1 MKNMKQLLQSL
12 LFLLMSLTIQASFAG
27 VGERIPLWGATFYG
41 MSLKEVLS
49 SVPNTNALPNNIN
62 PSLLNPDAQAL
73 AKLDNIEI
81 AGETFSAWYIFN
93 NGKLSQVTLTLVSKM
108 SGTNASPSDYL
119 NALYS
124 HLSLLLSVKYGNPIK
139 KTWQDYAPTNVHLWN
154 TQWAYGLTTI
164 DLNVEKSELE
174 INYGA
179 PYADDLR
186 KL

>member
-1 MKNMKQLLQSL
+1 MNNMKRLFQYL
-12 LFLLMSLTIQASFAG
+12 LFWLISLTTHASFAG
-27 VGERIPLWGATFYG
+27 EGERLPLWRDTFYG

-49 SVPNTNALPNNIN
+49 REPNAKAIPSNIY

-81 AGETFSAWYIFN
+81 AGETFNAWYIFN
-93 NGKLSQVTLTLVSKM
+93 NGKLNQVTLTLVSKM

-124 HLSLLLSVKYGNPIK
+124 HFSLLLSVKYGNSIK
-139 KTWQDYAPTNVHLWN
+139 KTWQDYTPTNVHLWN
-154 TQWAYGLTTI
+154 TQWASGLTSI
-164 DLNVEKSELE
+164 DLYVEKAQLE
-174 INYGA
+174 INYTA
-179 PYADDLR
+179 QYADDLK